1 MSEAVSVRPLR
12 KGTRVFFCPPEH
24 RHGGALTCYQRHGCR
39 CDECRANG
47 RRNYLAKANF
57 ERKLRAVSGRDV
69 LVPAVGSV
77 RRLQALALNGWTL
90 PEVAE
95 RTGFSRGGL
104 SDIRCGRKAWVRLS
118 THKRLKRFYE
128 SVWDQIIDTP
138 HALIA
143 VSWAKRQG
151 FVPGLA
157 WDDIDRDVEP
167 PSQVVE
173 LPDRRTIDYVA
184 VERLWREGLSDRQI
198 AERLGCSGAGVQ
210 RARKRMGWETKWA
223 A

>member
-12 KGTRVFFCPPEH
+12 KGSRVFFCPPEH

-39 CDECRANG
+39 CDGCRVNG
-47 RRNYLAKANF
+47 RRNYLEKAAF
-57 ERKLRAVSGRDV
+57 ERKLRAVSGMDV
-69 LVPAVGSV
+69 LVPAVGSM
-77 RRLQALALNGWTL
+77 RRLRALALNGWTL
-90 PEVAE
+90 PAVAE
-95 RTGFSRGGL
+95 RTGFSRGVL

-118 THKRLKRFYE
+118 THNRLKRFYDE
-128 SVWDQIIDTP
+128 VWDQIIDTP

-143 VSWAKRQG
+143 VAWAKRQG

-173 LPDRRTIDYVA
+173 LPDRRTIDYDA
-184 VERLWREGLSDRQI
+184 VERLWREGLSDGQI